1 MTCSTDTESLGR
13 TRNAIPDRVSE
24 ANISIFSVICWR
36 SEIDCCPA
44 VACSTEEGLWSAAY
58 TCVVKSHNIMPKTT
72 TDIFNMFAC
81 SLVLGLQICWRI
93 DNFTYAIY
101 ILLICGHLYAISN

>member
-1 MTCSTDTESLGR
+1 
-13 TRNAIPDRVSE
+13 
-24 ANISIFSVICWR
+24 
-36 SEIDCCPA
+36 
-44 VACSTEEGLWSAAY
+44 
-58 TCVVKSHNIMPKTT
+58 MPKTT